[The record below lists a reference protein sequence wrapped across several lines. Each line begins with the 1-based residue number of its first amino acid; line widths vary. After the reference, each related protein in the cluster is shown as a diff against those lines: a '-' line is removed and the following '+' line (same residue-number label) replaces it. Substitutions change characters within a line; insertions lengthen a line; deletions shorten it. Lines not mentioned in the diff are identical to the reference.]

1 MEVKRI
7 ELLTQPCKGHVL
19 PLAPHPLL
27 SFAMKVYLLKNGG
40 SKRIRTFE
48 GV

>member
-19 PLAPHPLL
+19 PLAPHPPFVVRNESVFIKKWRKQKDSNL
-27 SFAMKVYLLKNGG
+27 
-40 SKRIRTFE
+40 
-48 GV
+48 